1 MRPPT
6 LKGPAMTIKEKFT
19 AAKEKIKPYAPEI
32 IVAVSV
38 IVPAA
43 IGIVAVKK
51 QLSSSLL
58 EPMTPVD
65 DATRD
70 LLLKNK
76 DFLLYQLSDTEYILD
91 SQVPLV

>member
-1 MRPPT
+1 
-6 LKGPAMTIKEKFT
+6 
-19 AAKEKIKPYAPEI
+19 
-32 IVAVSV
+32 
-38 IVPAA
+38 
-43 IGIVAVKK
+43 
-51 QLSSSLL
+51 
-58 EPMTPVD
+58 MTPVD